1 MSCELLDHL
10 NALGFSHSKRCPY
23 ENRCRFANTP
33 DLNLFEAKDN
43 CQAITDEQN
52 HCDMTPEDFRQEEVL
67 RGHIGSKC
75 N

>member
-23 ENRCRFANTP
+23 ENR
-33 DLNLFEAKDN
+33 
-43 CQAITDEQN
+43 AITDEQN